1 MPVSFDW
8 KGPYEWQVF
17 GDIAIAIQYR
27 WPSEFILS
35 IALSCVADSSLGEGN
50 IGLIERV
57 Q

>member
-27 WPSEFILS
+27 WPSEFTLS
-35 IALSCVADSSLGEGN
+35 IALS
-50 IGLIERV
+50 
-57 Q
+57 